1 MSQAQTEISATEIK
15 EIFMLFDKNEDAYV
29 HTLELGTLLRAINL
43 NPTES
48 ELAELMKKIDPSNSG
63 QFNLQQLENLVRT
76 RGKDPDTLQDVIDA
90 LKVFDTDHD
99 GKISTEEFLY
109 AMTNMGEKMTE
120 EQVREI
126 IGDSELENNHIKI
139 EEFARMIMNRI

>member
-1 MSQAQTEISATEIK
+1 MSQAQNSEISATEIK

-63 QFNLQQLENLVRT
+63 QFNL
-76 RGKDPDTLQDVIDA
+76 
-90 LKVFDTDHD
+90 
-99 GKISTEEFLY
+99 
-109 AMTNMGEKMTE
+109 
-120 EQVREI
+120 
-126 IGDSELENNHIKI
+126 
-139 EEFARMIMNRI
+139 